1 MNEKM
6 DSVDIRLASADGR
19 TYLQYHLVKRG
30 ETLASIATSYFGDSS
45 LVGSILDANR
55 DILSGPEA
63 LLPGQRLRIPRNA
76 EFDQ

>member
-6 DSVDIRLASADGR
+6 DSADIRPASADGR
-19 TYLQYHLVKRG
+19 TYLQYHVVKRG
-30 ETLASIATSYFGDSS
+30 ETLARIATTYFGDSS

-55 DILSGPEA
+55 DVLSGPEA
-63 LLPGQRLRIPRNA
+63 LMPGQKLRIPRSA